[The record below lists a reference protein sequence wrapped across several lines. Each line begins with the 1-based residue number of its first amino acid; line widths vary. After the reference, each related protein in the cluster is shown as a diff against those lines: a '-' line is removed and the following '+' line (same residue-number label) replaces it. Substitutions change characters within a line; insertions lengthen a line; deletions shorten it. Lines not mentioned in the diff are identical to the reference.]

1 MGRLALWPV
10 QSRYPTH
17 KNQNHRIAWHYVF
30 GSVNSEMADFCGFQS
45 LSITPSVE
53 DGSNEY
59 RAPAGHGRY
68 ATIGLGRAAA
78 VIGDRRA
85 SLASMLAIA
94 VWGFP
99 PTWRETSP

>member
-45 LSITPSVE
+45 LRITPSVE
-53 DGSNEY
+53 DGFDRVTQLLKSQVCS
-59 RAPAGHGRY
+59 
-68 ATIGLGRAAA
+68 LGSSGVESERWIIAA
-78 VIGDRRA
+78 VSISA
-85 SLASMLAIA
+85 
-94 VWGFP
+94 P
-99 PTWRETSP
+99 PVSSTVTAM